1 MSVGSPPQLIAH
13 IVFSF
18 RIGGLENGIVNLI
31 NHMPA
36 ERYRHVIIALTDC
49 DPGFSQRI
57 VRDDVRWIALNKPPG
72 HGVRVYLRLFRLLR
86 ELGPTIVH
94 TRNLAALEM
103 VVPAWAAR
111 VPVRIHGEHGWDTSD
126 LFGLSR
132 KYRLLRRIYAPFV
145 THYVALSSQIA
156 NYLQD
161 TVGIAARRVTRICN
175 GVDSQRFTRAEVR
188 CVPTGAPAGFFEDGA
203 LIFGTVGRL
212 QEVKDQL
219 TLVRAFARWQSE
231 HKRRARLV
239 IVGDGPLRETL
250 EREITIAGLHGMI
263 WLAGARD
270 DVPALMQSMDCFVL
284 PSQAEGISNTLLEAM
299 ACGLPAIATD
309 VGGNGELVT
318 EGETGWLV
326 PPENPHAMA
335 AAMERIADDAILRQ
349 TMSAAARTRVEAHF
363 SLDIMV
369 RNYLQVY
376 DSALTSAGVPA
387 PVV

>member
-1 MSVGSPPQLIAH
+1 MTAAPPPPLIAH

-36 ERYRHVIIALTDC
+36 ERYRHVVIALTDC

-72 HGVRVYLRLFRLLR
+72 HGVRVYLRLYRLLR

-103 VVPAWAAR
+103 VVPAWVAR

-126 LFGLSR
+126 LSGLSR

-156 NYLQD
+156 TYMQD
-161 TVGIAARRVTRICN
+161 TVGIAAQRITRICN
-175 GVDSQRFTRAEVR
+175 GVDSLRFTRPKVR
-188 CVPTGAPAGFFEDGA
+188 CVPAGAPAGFFEEGA

-212 QEVKDQL
+212 QDVKDQL

-231 HKRRARLV
+231 NRRRTRLV
-239 IVGDGPLRETL
+239 IVGDGPLRVTL
-250 EREITIAGLHGMI
+250 EREITIAGLHEMV

-270 DVPALMQSMDCFVL
+270 DVPALMQAMDCFVL
-284 PSQAEGISNTLLEAM
+284 PSRAEGISNTLLEAM
-299 ACGLPAIATD
+299 ACGLPTIATD
-309 VGGNGELVT
+309 VGGNGELIT

-335 AAMERIADDAILRQ
+335 AAMERISNDSSLRQ
-349 TMSAAARTRVEAHF
+349 AMSAAARKRVETNF
-363 SLDIMV
+363 SLDVMV

-376 DSALTSAGVPA
+376 DSALVSAGVPA